1 MQNEDKKVVAKTNP
15 DIAEP
20 GKGAPGN
27 QVGVQMAQTTAVNP
41 PDMEIPSGVDKELNK
56 EQIDNMESQEA
67 GTGVSTTDGYVIDE
81 AGKINNFAT
90 EPEMYVEEK

>member
-1 MQNEDKKVVAKTNP
+1 MSNEDKKVVPKTDP
-15 DIAEP
+15 EAAEP

-41 PDMEIPSGVDKELNK
+41 PDMEIPSGADEELNK
-56 EQIDNMESQEA
+56 EQIDNMEEQEE
-67 GTGVSTTDGYVIDE
+67 GTGVSTTDGYTIDE
-81 AGKINNFAT
+81 SGRMDNFAV